1 MLPSVA
7 QTKINRLALAAGRS
21 PADLMQFVLRDG
33 LDAIETSVKENAIA
47 DKQFAN
53 GLYVSNAQVMHDALK
68 ALGQAAAGR

>member
-1 MLPSVA
+1 MLPSVVQA
-7 QTKINRLALAAGRS
+7 KIIRLAQATGRS
-21 PADLMQFVLRDG
+21 PADLMRFVLRDG
-33 LDAIETSVKENAIA
+33 LDAIETGIKENAIA

>member
-21 PADLMQFVLRDG
+21 PADLMRFVLRDG

-53 GLYVSNAQVMHDALK
+53 GAYVTNAQVRRDALK
-68 ALGQAAAGR
+68 ALGQASAGR